1 MHLGLQEESLET
13 SIWGHQHPNVIPIY
27 LGVQKQDKDRTEGLL
42 ITRTLCRGGGASKE
56 VEELLPGRLVN
67 PREQLREC
75 WGEAG

>member
-13 SIWGHQHPNVIPIY
+13 SIWDHQHSNVIPIY
-27 LGVQKQDKDRTEGLL
+27 LGVKKQDKHRTEGPL
-42 ITRTLCRGGGASKE
+42 ITRTLCRGGGASKK

-67 PREQLREC
+67 PREQPREC